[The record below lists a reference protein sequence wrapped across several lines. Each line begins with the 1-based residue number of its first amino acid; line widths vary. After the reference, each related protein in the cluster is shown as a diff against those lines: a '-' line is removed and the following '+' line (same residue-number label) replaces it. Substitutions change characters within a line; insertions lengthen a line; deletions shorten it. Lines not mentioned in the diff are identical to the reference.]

1 MRRLLTT
8 PTTLY
13 TSTHPWPKGSAEI
26 RTCSAAPTLFPEHTQ
41 QGMAWQNLFVPP
53 CTNPMV
59 GGEGLASGKPFHS
72 SLISSPSCHM
82 LAPSLLLLVKSISL
96 PWRSILYAV
105 HQKISTNL
113 GSEWSVC
120 YSLQH
125 VCFHWVR
132 FHFQFELTLESQVQ
146 DTWTLTFP
154 LFHVYDTHISH
165 LEENWPYL

>member
-1 MRRLLTT
+1 MQCCSDTVSGT
-8 PTTLY
+8 YPTRDGMTK
-13 TSTHPWPKGSAEI
+13 SF
-26 RTCSAAPTLFPEHTQ
+26 RPTLHKSYGGWRRALL
-41 QGMAWQNLFVPP
+41 QGNLSIALLSLHLRVICWPHP
-53 CTNPMV
+53 
-59 GGEGLASGKPFHS
+59 S
-72 SLISSPSCHM
+72 SC
-82 LAPSLLLLVKSISL
+82 LVKSISL

-113 GSEWSVC
+113 GREWSVC